1 MIWDLKKQN
10 KAKENLHGLDNMDK
24 KLEKLAD
31 EMIRL
36 TPEEGQQLSLIIK
49 AKIMPEMAKQQQQ
62 QGLLQQQ
69 NPQAQQ
75 QMANMGKRPG
85 GQVPMPNAQMAAQQ
99 GLLRW

>member
-1 MIWDLKKQN
+1 MS
-10 KAKENLHGLDNMDK
+10 K

-36 TPEEGQQLSLIIK
+36 SPQEGEQLALIIK
-49 AKIMPEMAKQQQQ
+49 AKVMPEMAKQQQQ

-75 QMANMGKRPG
+75 QMAMMGKRPG
-85 GQVPMPNAQMAAQQ
+85 GQVPMPNARMAAQQ
-99 GLLRW
+99 GLLR

>member
-1 MIWDLKKQN
+1 
-10 KAKENLHGLDNMDK
+10 MDK

-36 TPEEGQQLSLIIK
+36 SPEEGQQLSLIIK

-75 QMANMGKRPG
+75 QRANMGKRPG
-85 GQVPMPNAQMAAQQ
+85 GQVPMPNAQQAAQQ
-99 GLLRW
+99 GLLRR

>member
-1 MIWDLKKQN
+1 MS
-10 KAKENLHGLDNMDK
+10 K

-31 EMIRL
+31 EMMRL
-36 TPEEGQQLSLIIK
+36 TPQEGEQLALIIK
-49 AKIMPEMAKQQQQ
+49 AKVMPEMAKQQQQ

-75 QMANMGKRPG
+75 QMAMMGKRPQQ

-99 GLLRW
+99 GLLR